1 MYRLEV
7 SPAADRDLEKLKG
20 RIKRHDFD
28 RLRTAISG
36 LAEEPRPQGVRKIK
50 GTERAYRIKTGN
62 YRVVYEVYDN
72 ENLGLILQVVRRSET
87 TYRQKR
93 NMSDEMKPFR
103 IIYRRLRKIL
113 SKAMQLN
120 IPITPR

>member
-20 RIKRHDFD
+20 RIIRQDFD
-28 RLRTAISG
+28 RLQEAVAG

-50 GTERAYRIKTGN
+50 GEEKAYRIRVGS

-72 ENLGLILQVVRRSET
+72 DKLVLILQIVRRTET
-87 TYRQKR
+87 TYRQ
-93 NMSDEMKPFR
+93 
-103 IIYRRLRKIL
+103 
-113 SKAMQLN
+113 
-120 IPITPR
+120 